1 MKLDHINIHTDN
13 LEGVKDALVR
23 LLCLEVGYRPQ
34 FKNPG
39 YWLYGED
46 YPIIHV
52 TEMNSSPGET
62 TGALNHVAFRDD
74 DYDGLVSRLDQD
86 EIECDS
92 RVVPAS
98 GVRQIFFKINHDVM
112 IEVDFD
118 PVG

>member
-1 MKLDHINIHTDN
+1 
-13 LEGVKDALVR
+13 
-23 LLCLEVGYRPQ
+23 
-34 FKNPG
+34 
-39 YWLYGED
+39 
-46 YPIIHV
+46 
-52 TEMNSSPGET
+52 
-62 TGALNHVAFRDD
+62 VAFRDD

-86 EIECDS
+86 EIEYDP